1 MHDAY
6 PRRAVM
12 QYNHFTGH
20 EKARIFNGGQGPEGD
35 RFYQPTEK
43 RGLMADSRLMRN
55 VSIVGTSSLKQ
66 FSVDQPEWAGYSMYE
81 PWACAVSQA
90 LEDANIRPNDVEKI
104 SYSQF
109 AYFPTMGHICAP
121 VNYLEEWAGLAGKP
135 ISHIEQACASGY
147 IAFTEAVQAIASG
160 EYDVVLVAGLECPK
174 FFVPIDEPA
183 YRVKPLSEYKE
194 FWHPGVAL
202 FDCGHARF
210 DGASDILLPDEN
222 GFYYKEFYGLKDEA
236 FIDEAYAHMAIN
248 QRRGAVRNP
257 RSLDYGTSK
266 DYSEVAAA
274 EGFASDVE
282 YLLSPKNYKITQF
295 TRKAGAVMHNC
306 AAGALVLMSDEA
318 IKKYGV
324 QNRPIRVIDYAAASL
339 SPRKPWCFHNMNV
352 EVRKQLDKNGFFK
365 PEEMDL
371 LITTC
376 MSSGEQT
383 DSAEVFGYIP
393 EGQGLQ
399 YEIDHRTAFD
409 GDTPINP
416 HGGDCQ
422 WGHAMGCSG
431 VNMISEAVFQMR
443 GTAGDSQ
450 VQKDIKKTLVR
461 GMGGGHTTVGIILQN
476 A

>member
-66 FSVDQPEWAGYSMYE
+66 FSFDQPEWAGYSMYE

-202 FDCGHARF
+202 FDCGYARF

-222 GFYYKEFYGLKDEA
+222 GFYYKE
-236 FIDEAYAHMAIN
+236 
-248 QRRGAVRNP
+248 
-257 RSLDYGTSK
+257 
-266 DYSEVAAA
+266 
-274 EGFASDVE
+274 
-282 YLLSPKNYKITQF
+282 
-295 TRKAGAVMHNC
+295 HNC

-324 QNRPIRVIDYAAASL
+324 QNKPIRVIDYAAASL

-383 DSAEVFGYIP
+383 DSAEVFGYVP